1 MGLPVGET
9 VGLCP
14 SSAQSP
20 SPVHASSF
28 HEGESVGESEGSS
41 VGLRLGLSV
50 LCAQKRLSYDV
61 KRGMGEGK
69 HKM

>member
-1 MGLPVGET
+1 MGLPVGER
-9 VGLCP
+9 VGLTWP
-14 SSAQSP
+14 SSAQ

-28 HEGESVGESEGSS
+28 QEGESVGDKEGSS

-61 KRGMGEGK
+61 KREMGEGK